1 MSMRK
6 LKYKGEM
13 HQAITGNINS
23 IKNPLV
29 LREICCIT
37 DIYQRAYDEKMFE
50 TVTETEW
57 NKIFIVN
64 TIINEKNE
72 KRLGKIKALI
82 EGSLGKRKDG

>member
-13 HQAITGNINS
+13 RQAITGNINS

-37 DIYQRAYDEKMFE
+37 DIYQRAYGEKMFE
-50 TVTETEW
+50 TVTEAEW
-57 NKIFIVN
+57 NKIFMVN
-64 TIINEKNE
+64 AIINTKTKNDLG
-72 KRLGKIKALI
+72 RLERL
-82 EGSLGKRKDG
+82 

>member
-1 MSMRK
+1 MK
-6 LKYKGEM
+6 
-13 HQAITGNINS
+13 
-23 IKNPLV
+23 
-29 LREICCIT
+29 
-37 DIYQRAYDEKMFE
+37 KMFE